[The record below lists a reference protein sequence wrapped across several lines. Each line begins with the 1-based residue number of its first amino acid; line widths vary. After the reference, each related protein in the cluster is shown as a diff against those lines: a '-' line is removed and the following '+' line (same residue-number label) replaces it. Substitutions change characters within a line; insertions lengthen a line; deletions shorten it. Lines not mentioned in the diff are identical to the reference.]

1 MWHQLSTK
9 IVQFMAPLNPLRPPD
24 VSRNCILSVSNEIK
38 NFRDSPIFS
47 GFWGIFI

>member
-24 VSRNCILSVSNEIK
+24 VRLIRHHLIMIALISIYA
-38 NFRDSPIFS
+38 FRFP
-47 GFWGIFI
+47 